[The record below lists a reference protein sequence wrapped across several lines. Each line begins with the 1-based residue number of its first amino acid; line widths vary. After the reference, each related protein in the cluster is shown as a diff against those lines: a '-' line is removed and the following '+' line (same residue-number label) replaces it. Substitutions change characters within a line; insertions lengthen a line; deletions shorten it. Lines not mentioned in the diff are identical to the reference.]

1 MAKSLFLNEMK
12 ALHISHFSKKVLELF
27 KGTGSVGH
35 VAKEFGFEVISLDNE
50 RQGVPLCTLPKKT
63 YHCVEEKEVN
73 TTIYFAQNM
82 ELMAGQGHR

>member
-1 MAKSLFLNEMK
+1 MNGKYLKEIKESSLTSICENLNEMK

-50 RQGVPLCTLPKKT
+50 AKFNPDILIMI
-63 YHCVEEKEVN
+63 VEH
-73 TTIYFAQNM
+73 IH
-82 ELMAGQGHR
+82 LRLLII